1 MTCLQQAGSKSS
13 DEYTTMKEKILV
25 IGGAGYLG
33 AVVVDHLVGEGFS
46 LRVLDSMIYG
56 DKALQKHFENENV
69 ETVNGDIRHLEV
81 ITSAIKDIDAVI
93 HLAAVVGDPASKIR
107 PEQTVETNYLASQ
120 VIASAC
126 KLSGIKRF
134 IYASTC
140 SVYGVG
146 DEILD
151 ENSPLNPISLYA
163 RTKISSEESIISLAD
178 NQFQPTIMRMST
190 LYGYS
195 PRMRFDLVVNTM
207 TMTAFTEGKII
218 VFGGNQ
224 WRPLLSLYDAADAY
238 LKALTADIKTVGGK
252 IYNVGSEAQNYKITE
267 VAKLVAGGIKELTD
281 KDIPVIVES
290 DNVDARDYRVSF
302 KKIQNEL
309 KFNVKHSIPEA
320 AKEIWGKLERKE
332 IKDPKQ
338 KVYYNHYFDSSEE
351 LIG

>member
-1 MTCLQQAGSKSS
+1 
-13 DEYTTMKEKILV
+13 MKEKVLI

-33 AVVVDHLVGEGFS
+33 AVLVDRLAEEGYR
-46 LRVLDSMIYG
+46 LRILDNLIYG
-56 DKALQKHFENENV
+56 DKALQRHFESENV
-69 ETVNGDIRHLEV
+69 EIINGDIRHLEIV
-81 ITSAIKDIDAVI
+81 TSSIKDIDAVI
-93 HLAAVVGDPASKIR
+93 HLAAVVGDPASKVR

-120 VIASAC
+120 VIASAS
-126 KLSGIKRF
+126 KLGGIKRF

-146 DEILD
+146 KEILD
-151 ENSPLNPISLYA
+151 EGAPLNPVSLYA
-163 RTKISSEESIISLAD
+163 RTKISSEESIMAITDHS
-178 NQFQPTIMRMST
+178 FKPTIMRMST

-207 TMTAFTEGKII
+207 TMTAFTDGEIT

-224 WRPLLSLYDAADAY
+224 WRPLLNLYDAADAY
-238 LKALTADIKTVGGK
+238 VKALEADINTVGGK
-252 IYNVGSEAQNYKITE
+252 IYNVGSEEQNYTITD
-267 VAKLVAGGIKELTD
+267 VAKLVAQGIKEHTGR
-281 KDIPVIVES
+281 DIPIKIQG

-309 KFNVKHSIPEA
+309 GFKVKHTIPEA
-320 AKEIWGKLERKE
+320 AKEIWQKLESKE